1 MRGGLRTHMAH
12 AAAVLLVAA
21 CLAAWETPSGGIAAR
36 LRAGEPE
43 EDLSAELPRIP
54 PVEPA
59 HALETFVL
67 QPGFTLDLVAAEP
80 LVNDPVAVDFD
91 ADGRMFVAEM
101 RGYSEQAQERISRIR
116 LLTDTDGDGRYD
128 RASVFADGLAWPTAL
143 ICWQEGLFVADA
155 PDILYLA
162 DRDGDGRAEQRRVVL
177 TGLGTSNVQGLVN
190 SFRWGLDNRI
200 HAAGSSN
207 GGALRAPD
215 APDDQAVVFRG
226 RDFAFDPR
234 TLAIEATSGGAQHGM
249 CFDDANRKYVCSNS
263 DHVQQVMYE
272 DRYVARNPYLA
283 PPSSRLSIAADGPQ
297 AEVYRASPVEPWRI
311 VRTRLRVA
319 GQVPGPVEGGG
330 RAAGY
335 FTSATGVTILRG
347 SAWPEVL
354 RGLVVVG
361 DVGSNIVHRKR
372 LEPQGLEF
380 TAQRIDRESEWV
392 ASRDIWFRP
401 AQFANAPDGS
411 LYILDVYREVI
422 EHPDSLP
429 LIIKRHLDLTSGRD
443 RGRIY
448 RLAPEGFRHQPPP
461 RLSRAATRELV
472 KMLAHPNAWHRETAQ
487 RLIFERQDASV
498 IPQLVQMVRGCEQRL
513 GRLHALYALDGLCGL
528 DAETLLAALG
538 DTDPQV
544 RRHAVRLSET
554 RAAAEPTL
562 AARLFAMTEDPDI
575 EVRYQLAF
583 SLGYLVGPGRDAAL
597 ARLARQHADNRWM
610 RLAIQSS
617 LGTSA
622 AGLVVELLQDAEFR
636 AAGRGSELLVA
647 LARQVGLQQR
657 EAEVVQLLQALEHLP
672 DTEAALAQA
681 VLGSL
686 AEGLAARQSP
696 LTALLAGG
704 RSGQMLDRLLHDAR
718 RLALQ
723 DDAEPAIRATAIA
736 NLALGTFGELGEL
749 FASLLASQQPQ
760 EVQLAALAVLARFP
774 DPAVADTIL
783 EAWPGLTP
791 RVRAAAAEA
800 LLARA
805 DRALHVLGAIEAG
818 AFPASELDP
827 ARLRLLAEN
836 NDERVRAKATL
847 LLERLAVGRRQ
858 EVVAAY
864 RPALTLPADPAR
876 GREVFKQRCAAC
888 HRVQG
893 VGYEIGPNL
902 ATLKNRGPETILV
915 NVLDPSREVNPQY
928 VNYVLVTTDGRVITG
943 LLADE
948 TATSVTLKRAENASD
963 TILRVDIEELRSSG
977 LSLMPDGME
986 KDIDQQAMADLIAYL
1001 LSL

>member
-1 MRGGLRTHMAH
+1 MRGGLRTQMAH
-12 AAAVLLVAA
+12 AAAVVSVAA
-21 CLAAWETPSGGIAAR
+21 CLMAWEIASGSLAAR
-36 LRAGEPE
+36 LRAAEPDV
-43 EDLSAELPRIP
+43 DLSAELPRIP

-67 QPGFTLDLVAAEP
+67 QPGFRLDLVAAEP
-80 LVNDPVAVDFD
+80 LVNDPVAVEFD

-128 RASVFADGLAWPTAL
+128 QASVFADDLAWPTAL
-143 ICWQEGLFVADA
+143 ICWQDGLFVADA

-162 DRDGDGRAEQRRVVL
+162 DRDGDGRAEERRVVL
-177 TGLGTSNVQGLVN
+177 TGLGTNNVQGLVN

-215 APDDQAVVFRG
+215 APEDQAVVFRG

-234 TLAIEATSGGAQHGM
+234 TLVVEATSGGAQHGM
-249 CFDDANRKYVCSNS
+249 CFDDAGRKYVCSNS
-263 DHVQQVMYE
+263 DHVQEVMYE

-283 PPSSRLSIAADGPQ
+283 PPAARLSIAADGPQ

-335 FTSATGVTILRG
+335 FTSATGVTIVRG
-347 SAWPEVL
+347 SAWPEAL

-372 LEPQGLEF
+372 LERQGLEF
-380 TAQRIDRESEWV
+380 IAQRIDQQSEWV

-429 LIIKRHLDLTSGRD
+429 PIIKRHLDLTSGRD

-461 RLSRAATRELV
+461 RLSRAATSELV
-472 KMLAHPNAWHRETAQ
+472 ELLAHRNAWHRETAQ
-487 RLIFERQDASV
+487 RLIFERQDTSV
-498 IPQLVQMVRGCEQRL
+498 VPQLVKMIERCEQPL
-513 GRLHALYALDGLCGL
+513 GRLHALYALDGLGCL
-528 DAETLLAALG
+528 DAETLLAAL
-538 DTDPQV
+538 DDADPQV

-554 RAAAEPTL
+554 RAAAEPAL
-562 AARLFAMTEDPDI
+562 AARLTAMTDDPDL

-583 SLGYLVGPGRDAAL
+583 SLGYIEGPGRNVAL

-622 AGLVVELLQDAEFR
+622 AGILVELLEDADFR
-636 AAGRGSELLVA
+636 SAGRGSELLA
-647 LARQVGLQQR
+647 SLARQVGLQQR
-657 EAEVVQLLQALEHLP
+657 EGEVVQLLQALERLP
-672 DTEAALAQA
+672 PTEAALAQA

-696 LTALLAGG
+696 LIALLN
-704 RSGQMLDRLLHDAR
+704 SGKSGEMLDRLLSEAR

-723 DDAEPAIRATAIA
+723 DDADPAVRAAAIA
-736 NLALGTFGELGEL
+736 NLALGDFGELGEV
-749 FASLLASQQPQ
+749 FASLLASQQPHQ
-760 EVQLAALAVLARFP
+760 VQLAALAVLARFEDP
-774 DPAVADTIL
+774 DVANTIL
-783 EAWPGLTP
+783 EAWPRLTP
-791 RVRAAAAEA
+791 RVRVAAAEA

-805 DRALHVLGAIEAG
+805 DRALRVLEAIEAG
-818 AFPASELDP
+818 SFSASELEP
-827 ARLRLLAEN
+827 ARLRLLAEH
-836 NDERVRAKATL
+836 NDERVRTRAKQ
-847 LLERLAVGRRQ
+847 LLERLGTGRRQ

-864 RPALTLPADPAR
+864 QSALTLPADPAR
-876 GREVFKQRCAAC
+876 GKEVFKQRCAAC

-902 ATLKNRGPETILV
+902 ATLKNRGPETLLV

-928 VNYVLVTTDGRVITG
+928 INYVLVTTDGRVITG
-943 LLADE
+943 LLAGE

-977 LSLMPDGME
+977 LSLMPEGLE
-986 KDIDQQAMADLIAYL
+986 KDIDQQSMADLIAYL